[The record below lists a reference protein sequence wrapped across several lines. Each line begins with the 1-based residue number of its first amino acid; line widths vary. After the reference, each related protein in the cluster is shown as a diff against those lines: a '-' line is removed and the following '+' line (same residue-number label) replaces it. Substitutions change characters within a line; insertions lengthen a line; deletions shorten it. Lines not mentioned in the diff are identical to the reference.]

1 MHWLGVL
8 LIVAFLSSCSSVSN
22 MPNDEVYYTKKAKNP
37 SEYNWE
43 DFQKNAETYSKG
55 NVNVDNKGSQKE
67 GEVSGGD
74 IATTVDANDTDGDYQ
89 YIDEYYDGGEDYSSR
104 IKHFSDDNTSNG
116 FGYYDGYY
124 GGGGGYG
131 YGSSMSNWSMGIGIG
146 FGYGYP
152 GYSMG
157 YGYGWPSYGYGG
169 SYWAGYNAGYMNGYW
184 NGYYGYPYY
193 GCGYCGYGGY
203 GGYYGGGYYGGYYGG
218 NPDYI
223 GTPSVVY
230 GPRGGTTGGTTI
242 PHSRGEGP
250 SGRPG
255 DNTGKS
261 GSAGSSRG
269 TVVAAP
275 VTTANT
281 NSTGR
286 SIETGD
292 KTTERLAKP
301 ASGSVA
307 TTAPKSEYYRTR
319 AVTENIAR
327 DKMSKPQTRQQS
339 AQQTVPQKRY
349 EKPVTKQR
357 AGLPE
362 PKYEKPKSYQS
373 LPSRKPQSSQEYV
386 RPTNRMT
393 RTTTKNYSPYSRTR
407 PVTTSTS
414 TRSTISNGSPA
425 RSYTPTR
432 SSGTR
437 SYSSPSIRSTGSRSY
452 STPTRSTGGGGSFSR
467 SSSSGVSRSSG
478 VRSSGSTSRGGGG
491 IKR

>member
-1 MHWLGVL
+1 MQWLGVL

-22 MPNDEVYYTKKAKNP
+22 LPNDEVYYTKKAKNP
-37 SEYNWE
+37 SEYNWD

-55 NVNVDNKGSQKE
+55 NVKVDNETGMKE
-67 GEVSGGD
+67 GAVSSGD
-74 IATTVDANDTDGDYQ
+74 IATTVDANDTNGDYQ
-89 YIDEYYDGGEDYSSR
+89 YIDEHYDGTDYSSR
-104 IKHFSDDNTSNG
+104 IEHFSDEGTSSG

-131 YGSSMSNWSMGIGIG
+131 MSNWSLSFGMG

-152 GYSMG
+152 YGYSMG

-193 GCGYCGYGGY
+193 SCGYCGY
-203 GGYYGGGYYGGYYGG
+203 GGYYGGGYYGGGYYGG
-218 NPDYI
+218 GYPDYI
-223 GTPSVVY
+223 ATPSVVY
-230 GPRGGTTGGTTI
+230 GPRGGTAGGTTI

-261 GSAGSSRG
+261 GSAGGRG

-275 VTTANT
+275 ATTVNT
-281 NSTGR
+281 AGR
-286 SIETGD
+286 TIENGD
-292 KTTERLAKP
+292 KTGRIGKP
-301 ASGSVA
+301 ASGSVV

-319 AVTENIAR
+319 PVTENIAQ
-327 DKMSKPQTRQQS
+327 DKLAKPQTRQQT

-349 EKPVTKQR
+349 EKPSVKQR

-362 PKYEKPKSYQS
+362 PKYQKPKSYQS
-373 LPSRKPQSSQEYV
+373 LPSKKPQSSQEYV

-393 RTTTKNYSPYSRTR
+393 RTTTKNYNPYSRTR
-407 PVTTSTS
+407 PATSPTS
-414 TRSTISNGSPA
+414 TRSNLNTGSSS
-425 RSYTPTR
+425 RSYTPAR

-437 SYSSPSIRSTGSRSY
+437 SYSSPTRTSTGTRSY
-452 STPTRSTGGGGSFSR
+452 SSPTRSSGGSSFSR
-467 SSSSGVSRSSG
+467 SSSSGTRSSG
-478 VRSSGSTSRGGGG
+478 TRSSGSSSRGGGG